1 MGSLALLFWAVA
13 GFCFFNN
20 LKRNFIMR
28 RIEISEIQ
36 RGLKLKNGQ
45 IETIL
50 EPGRYWLL
58 NPFAKIR
65 VLAFDVNKV
74 EFVSEWTDALL
85 RSHQAIVARYFTV
98 ADVGDNQIGI
108 VTQDGKFFRLV
119 PPGQRVLFWNVLKN
133 ISVEYV
139 DFSEFQEIDPAIA
152 KVIVAKAPNAGE
164 LYFRLV
170 PESHVGLLLVDG
182 RFVKTLAPGPYTY
195 WKGRTNV
202 EVAVID
208 LRIQNMEVAGQEI
221 LTRDKVSLRLNLEA
235 YFRIADPVKALKEI
249 KDLKDYMHKEL
260 QFALRKIVGGRL
272 LDEVLSRK
280 ESLGDEV
287 SNAVREK
294 FAVLGVE
301 LTSSGVKDVILP
313 GDIREILN
321 KVVSAEKQAQAN
333 LIRRREEVAATRSLL
348 NTAKM
353 MESSPAL
360 MKLKEMES
368 IEKISEK
375 IQSVNVF
382 GGIADILGK
391 VAK

>member
-1 MGSLALLFWAVA
+1 M
-13 GFCFFNN
+13 
-20 LKRNFIMR
+20 
-28 RIEISEIQ
+28 
-36 RGLKLKNGQ
+36 
-45 IETIL
+45 
-50 EPGRYWLL
+50 
-58 NPFAKIR
+58 
-65 VLAFDVNKV
+65 
-74 EFVSEWTDALL
+74 
-85 RSHQAIVARYFTV
+85 
-98 ADVGDNQIGI
+98 
-108 VTQDGKFFRLV
+108 TQDGKFFRLV
-119 PPGQRVLFWNVLKN
+119 PPGQRAVFWNVLKN
-133 ISVEYV
+133 VRVEYV
-139 DFSEFQEIDPAIA
+139 DFSEFQEIDPFKA
-152 KVIVAKAPNAGE
+152 KVIVGKAPNAAE
-164 LYFRLV
+164 LYYRLV
-170 PESHVGLLLVDG
+170 PESHAGLLLVDG
-182 RFVKTLAPGPYTY
+182 RYVRTLAPGPYTF

-202 EVAVID
+202 EVAVLD

-221 LTRDKVSLRLNLEA
+221 LTRDKVSLRLNFEA
-235 YFRIADPVKALKEI
+235 YFRIVDPVKALKEI

-280 ESLGDEV
+280 ESLGEEV
-287 SNAVREK
+287 SASVREK
-294 FAVLGVE
+294 FLALGVE
-301 LTSSGVKDVILP
+301 LSGAGVKDVILP

-360 MKLKEMES
+360 MKLKEMETL
-368 IEKISEK
+368 EKISEK